1 MLKLDYSYD
10 MSVESA
16 YIITIKGN
24 SVSESMS
31 KRCQDSLTKV
41 SMPFKVWDA
50 FDGTSG
56 NIKIP
61 DHAKNKSYFSWIK
74 WTDKELS
81 ITEVSAALSHISLWA
96 HCIEIDRPIIILEHD
111 AIMLKHIME
120 HPAIG
125 CLHYLGG
132 IEQAKKGW
140 PVLITP
146 PHATNGHN
154 YHFMCRAHA
163 YGIDPWTAKNLMS
176 HVIKMGIC
184 ESLDMMM
191 RADLFPVVQLGL
203 YAYDEADIQNT
214 TIVGRKKTYD
224 GKER

>member
-10 MSVESA
+10 LSVESA
-16 YIITIKGN
+16 YIITLKNHNI
-24 SVSESMS
+24 SESMS
-31 KRCQDSLTKV
+31 LRCQESCRRVD
-41 SMPFKVWDA
+41 MPYKVWDA

-56 NIKIP
+56 TIIVP
-61 DHAKNKSYFSWIK
+61 DHAKDKPYMSWFK
-74 WTDKELS
+74 WVDKELS
-81 ITEVSAALSHISLWA
+81 LTEVSVALSHISLWA
-96 HCIEIDRPIIILEHD
+96 KCIEMDRPLVILEHD
-111 AIMLKHIME
+111 AIMLQPIKD

-140 PVLITP
+140 PVLVTP

-154 YHFMCRAHA
+154 YHFICRAHS
-163 YGIDPWTAKNLMS
+163 YGIDPWIAKNLLA
-176 HVIKMGIC
+176 HVLKYGIC

-191 RADLFPVVQLGL
+191 RADIFPVVQMGL
-203 YAYDEADIQNT
+203 FAYDEADIENT
-214 TIVGRKKTYD
+214 TITGRKKTMD